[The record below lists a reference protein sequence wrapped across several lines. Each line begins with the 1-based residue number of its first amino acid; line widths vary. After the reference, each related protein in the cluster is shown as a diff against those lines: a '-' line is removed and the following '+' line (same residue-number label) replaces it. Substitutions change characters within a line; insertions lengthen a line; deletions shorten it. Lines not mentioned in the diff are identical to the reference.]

1 MTFYLWL
8 IFLPFGWSLYNTI
21 SWIKNYNHVCHPD
34 IPKILNPISPSN
46 VIWIITQ
53 SIFLP
58 ILTRLP
64 FGLGKWTYYSRWGWE
79 YEDKYRTHAE
89 LGDIWMQITPAN
101 NWIYVADPEAVIEI
115 LAQRQDFQRPLQL
128 YCEYSLINV
137 PSCAVS
143 ERSGANQTYSH
154 ARHLWK
160 KCRNGSHLY

>member
-21 SWIKNYNHVCHPD
+21 SWIKNYNHVCHLD

-64 FGLGKWTYYSRWGWE
+64 FGLGKWTYYSRCGWE

-154 ARHLWK
+154 SRHLWK